1 MSTVEIEVAN
11 FYREVA
17 QSQTIW
23 SIKDDVGFP
32 APIGGKGKRAMPF
45 WSSKARAAEEISN
58 VPSFK
63 GFEPVAIAWDVF
75 AQQML
80 PGMERDGLLAGVNWS
95 SIAAVSVDV
104 TPSELQ
110 ALVESARIKSH

>member
-1 MSTVEIEVAN
+1 MSTIEVEVAK
-11 FYREVA
+11 FYREIA
-17 QSQTIW
+17 QTKTIW
-23 SIKDDVGFP
+23 SIKDEVGFP

-45 WSSKARAAEEISN
+45 WSSKVRAEEEIAN

-75 AQQML
+75 TQQML

-95 SIAAVSVDV
+95 SIAAVSLDV
-104 TPSELQ
+104 TPTELQ
-110 ALVESARIKSH
+110 QQVEIQPNN

>member
-1 MSTVEIEVAN
+1 MSTAEVEVSQ

-17 QSQTIW
+17 QTQTIW

-45 WSSKARAAEEISN
+45 WSSKARAEEEIAN

-63 GFEPVAIAWDVF
+63 GFEPVAIAWEVF
-75 AQQML
+75 TQQMV

-95 SIAAVSVDV
+95 SIRAVSVDV
-104 TPSELQ
+104 TPTELQ
-110 ALVESARIKSH
+110 TQVQAQQTAQ

>member
-17 QSQTIW
+17 QTQTIW

-45 WSSKARAAEEISN
+45 WSSKERAEEEVAN

-63 GFEPVAIAWDVF
+63 GFAPVAIAWDVF
-75 AQQML
+75 TQQMV

-95 SIAAVSVDV
+95 SITAVSVDV
-104 TPSELQ
+104 TLTELKSSVEQ
-110 ALVESARIKSH
+110 AVQQ

>member
-1 MSTVEIEVAN
+1 MSTVEVEVAN

-17 QSQTIW
+17 QTQTIW

-45 WSSKARAAEEISN
+45 WSSKERAAEEIAN

-63 GFEPVAIAWDVF
+63 GFAPVAIAWDVF
-75 AQQML
+75 CQQML

-95 SIAAVSVDV
+95 SIAAVASDI
-104 TPSELQ
+104 TPAELQ
-110 ALVESARIKSH
+110 QQVQAHLSAH